1 MHGGEAVVVFRFQR
15 KGNEAR
21 IGDINQYLRGDMG
34 AKMVQIQYRGEEG
47 LGLCLCEESVQDIA
61 DKIEWG
67 TVTFVDDS
75 ARTIHV
81 TIQEE

>member
-1 MHGGEAVVVFRFQR
+1 MLSSCSDFSGKATR
-15 KGNEAR
+15 R
-21 IGDINQYLRGDMG
+21 ISDINRYLRGDMG
-34 AKMVQIQYRGEEG
+34 AKMVQIQYRREEG
-47 LGLCLCEESVQDIA
+47 LGLCICEESVQDIA

-75 ARTIHV
+75 ACTIHV